1 VPEQKKSRWIAAVL
15 VAVGYV
21 LSPLSWWNDALVNLP
36 LAWLIASA
44 VTRLLPGSFEAA
56 ILVAYW
62 LTNLAGFLLMYLGGK
77 KFSQDRRW
85 HRRNT
90 LLFIGL
96 STAYAVGI
104 YLLAHF
110 GVVKPL
116 F

>member
-1 VPEQKKSRWIAAVL
+1 LPEQKKSRWIAAVL

-36 LAWLIASA
+36 LAWLIASGL
-44 VTRLLPGSFEAA
+44 TRLMPISFEAA
-56 ILVAYW
+56 ILLAYW

-77 KFSQDRRW
+77 GFSQGRRW
-85 HRRNT
+85 NSRDT
-90 LLFIGL
+90 LIFVGL
-96 STAYAVGI
+96 STAYTAGI

-110 GVVKPL
+110 GIVKPL